1 MSKQVQA
8 NVSILKI
15 SDLYQRIKNQT
26 LIPQPEFQRKFVWN
40 RAHKEKFI
48 DTILNG
54 YPFPEI
60 YTAQKGINLETIES
74 QDVVV
79 DGQQRLRTIVQYIDE
94 PQDSKEFGK
103 DVKKYKDLTQDEK
116 RDFLKY
122 EVVFRYLGD
131 VKPETILEIFQ
142 RINLTQYS
150 LNQVEIENAVYD
162 GGFITAAKEILISV
176 DLNFL
181 SMFSENEISRMD
193 DLYFILLIMST
204 IENGG
209 YFNRVSE
216 IEKFIIAYNDSYE
229 KSDEI
234 KDYLISAINTI
245 RALNLEPD
253 TIWYRKSNFLTLLIE
268 LNSLNVKFCWDDIP
282 GKGNKRLIEYLTKKF
297 SIEWAK
303 SANIEKIDEGR
314 TIKISTEANNISLS
328 LIDQASKV
336 NLKIDGSG
344 TDELVTK
351 IENRK
356 LYIYNEYLGYLR
368 EKLTE
373 FENNI
378 IANKNEDKNTNEFSK
393 YYSYMYTGTN
403 SRQARVVRA
412 ELINKYVFLE
422 LMN

>member
-8 NVSILKI
+8 NVSVLKI
-15 SDLYQRIKNQT
+15 SDIYQRIKNQT

-48 DTILNG
+48 DTILHG

-94 PQDSKEFGK
+94 PQESKEFGK
-103 DVKKYKDLTQDEK
+103 NVKKYKDLTQDEK

-162 GGFITAAKEILISV
+162 GEFITAAKEILASV
-176 DLNFL
+176 DLSFL
-181 SMFSENEISRMD
+181 SMFSENEKSRMD

-209 YFNRVSE
+209 YFNRDSE
-216 IEKFIIAYNDSYE
+216 IEKYIIAYNDSYE
-229 KSDEI
+229 KYDEV
-234 KDYLISAINTI
+234 KDYLISAINTVK
-245 RALNLEPD
+245 AMNLEPD
-253 TIWYRKSNFLTLLIE
+253 TIWYRKSNFFTLLIE
-268 LNSLNVKFCWDDIP
+268 LNGLNVKFSWDDIP
-282 GKGNKRLIEYLTKKF
+282 GKDNEKLIEYLTKKF
-297 SIEWAK
+297 SIDWAK
-303 SANIEKIDEGR
+303 PENIGKIDEGK
-314 TIKISTEANNISLS
+314 TINISRDTNYISLS
-328 LIDQASKV
+328 LNDKEGKV
-336 NLKIDGSG
+336 NIKIDDSG

-351 IENRK
+351 IENGK
-356 LYIYNEYLGYLR
+356 LYIYNEKLGYLK
-368 EKLTE
+368 EKLIE

-378 IANKNEDKNTNEFSK
+378 IANKNADKNSNDFSK

-412 ELINKYVFLE
+412 EMINRYVFSE